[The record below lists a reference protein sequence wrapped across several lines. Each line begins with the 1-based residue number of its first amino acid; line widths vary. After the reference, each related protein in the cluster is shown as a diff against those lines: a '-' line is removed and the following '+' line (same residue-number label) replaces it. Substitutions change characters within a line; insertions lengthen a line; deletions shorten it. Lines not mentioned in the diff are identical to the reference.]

1 MSFPPRPAAPT
12 VARHVPTLTEVIEVQ
27 AQPVPAPE
35 VDVVLPEPQPP
46 HEGGWVDDRVP
57 AIDVPEL
64 LLADAPLMQPFDAP
78 MALPEAGPVGPQAQ
92 GAAAAPVLT
101 EQDRAVLPRAVLR
114 PSALAPSMLDS
125 HPVAGAPAVAAAAA
139 GSPSRLAADAEV
151 RAIDE
156 AQIVQRVHADLQRQI
171 DGMLEYRLR
180 EAMAPVLAR
189 TTELLV
195 RELRQELSKTM
206 KDVVARAVAQEVARQ
221 RSRQGQ

>member
-1 MSFPPRPAAPT
+1 
-12 VARHVPTLTEVIEVQ
+12 VPTLTEVIEVQ
-27 AQPVPAPE
+27 AQP
-35 VDVVLPEPQPP
+35 LPEPV
-46 HEGGWVDDRVP
+46 VDVALPELDSAAEPVAGRVVEAAEP
-57 AIDVPEL
+57 IDVPDL
-64 LLADAPLMQPFDAP
+64 VLADAVPPL
-78 MALPEAGPVGPQAQ
+78 LS
-92 GAAAAPVLT
+92 

-114 PSALAPSMLDS
+114 PSALASGGASTQPAA
-125 HPVAGAPAVAAAAA
+125 PAAPAEPVVAGV
-139 GSPSRLAADAEV
+139 S
-151 RAIDE
+151 IDE

>member
-12 VARHVPTLTEVIEVQ
+12 VARHVPTLTEVIEVKPQ
-27 AQPVPAPE
+27 S
-35 VDVVLPEPQPP
+35 LPEPVVDLALPEPALEPAVSAGSGRAGVERLAVPDLVLADPDTPP
-46 HEGGWVDDRVP
+46 
-57 AIDVPEL
+57 
-64 LLADAPLMQPFDAP
+64 LADAVL
-78 MALPEAGPVGPQAQ
+78 VS
-92 GAAAAPVLT
+92 AATASTDGIAAPVLT

-114 PSALAPSMLDS
+114 PSALTSAFVPSTAPL
-125 HPVAGAPAVAAAAA
+125 AAPTAAAPPA
-139 GSPSRLAADAEV
+139 LAASQPSPWTVDPSA

>member
-27 AQPVPAPE
+27 PQS
-35 VDVVLPEPQPP
+35 LPEPA
-46 HEGGWVDDRVP
+46 VDLVVP
-57 AIDVPEL
+57 EPGPEPEPAWMAGQGADAVERIDVPDL
-64 LLADAPLMQPFDAP
+64 VLAEAEVAVAPS
-78 MALPEAGPVGPQAQ
+78 V
-92 GAAAAPVLT
+92 AAPSEAPVAPALT

-114 PSALAPSMLDS
+114 PSALAS
-125 HPVAGAPAVAAAAA
+125 AAPTSVPAPAAAAA
-139 GSPSRLAADAEV
+139 AAAASVPPGDVAA
-151 RAIDE
+151 RGIDE

>member
-27 AQPVPAPE
+27 PQPLPGPV
-35 VDVVLPEPQPP
+35 VDVALPDPQPDLVAGRVV
-46 HEGGWVDDRVP
+46 EVIEAVDRP
-57 AIDVPEL
+57 DVPDL
-64 LLADAPLMQPFDAP
+64 ALADAEPP
-78 MALPEAGPVGPQAQ
+78 MLS
-92 GAAAAPVLT
+92 
-101 EQDRAVLPRAVLR
+101 EQDRAILPRAVLR
-114 PSALAPSMLDS
+114 PSVLASGG
-125 HPVAGAPAVAAAAA
+125 VAAPAPAAAPAEPPPA
-139 GSPSRLAADAEV
+139 GVS
-151 RAIDE
+151 IDE

>member
-27 AQPVPAPE
+27 PQP
-35 VDVVLPEPQPP
+35 LPEP
-46 HEGGWVDDRVP
+46 
-57 AIDVPEL
+57 ALDVPLPLSAEPGAEAVGGVIDEEPAL
-64 LLADAPLMQPFDAP
+64 ILADETVPSAPAPL
-78 MALPEAGPVGPQAQ
+78 
-92 GAAAAPVLT
+92 T
-101 EQDRAVLPRAVLR
+101 ELDRAVLPRAVLQ
-114 PSALAPSMLDS
+114 PAAI
-125 HPVAGAPAVAAAAA
+125 VAPAVPEPPRAD
-139 GSPSRLAADAEV
+139 PSKAVSASGL
-151 RAIDE
+151 DE

>member
-1 MSFPPRPAAPT
+1 MSFPPRPAVPT

-27 AQPVPAPE
+27 PQPLPDPVLDVALPLSAEPEPVAAVVDEEPGLVLADEPVPSAP
-35 VDVVLPEPQPP
+35 
-46 HEGGWVDDRVP
+46 
-57 AIDVPEL
+57 
-64 LLADAPLMQPFDAP
+64 APL
-78 MALPEAGPVGPQAQ
+78 
-92 GAAAAPVLT
+92 T
-101 EQDRAVLPRAVLR
+101 ELDRAVLPRAVLQ
-114 PSALAPSMLDS
+114 PAAI
-125 HPVAGAPAVAAAAA
+125 VAPAVPE
-139 GSPSRLAADAEV
+139 PSRPEPLKSAPV
-151 RAIDE
+151 SGLDE